1 MVVSMRFV
9 LTVLIACLVNGS
21 ALAQRFAKN
30 PEIVVPKTYK
40 TPAIQNSVQLQ
51 TILNEAVNETL
62 AAFATKGF
70 KAEEL
75 AATLIDLRD
84 PNSFKMAEVRG
95 NTPIYPASVVKMFY
109 LAAIERQLEDGKV
122 TMTTELQRG
131 LKDMI
136 VDSSN
141 EATQYIFDVITGTAS
156 GAEMPQKEFDAWQYK
171 RNRVNRWFS
180 SMGYT
185 NINVN
190 QKTFC
195 EDAYGIEQQS
205 RNYKG
210 QNRNM
215 ITTNATARL
224 LAEIVTGNIA
234 TKERTERM
242 MTLLKRD
249 PFGKGEDG
257 DQAHGFTGKLL
268 IDRKMTDAKLWSKA
282 GWTSKA
288 RHDAA
293 YIETADGLKF
303 VIVVYTENHA
313 NEKEP
318 IPAIAGKLI
327 DKLRKN

>member
-1 MVVSMRFV
+1 MKMSLRIVSILMIVFSVVSLAV
-9 LTVLIACLVNGS
+9 SQNGG
-21 ALAQRFAKN
+21 KKV
-30 PEIVVPKTYK
+30 EIVKPATYK
-40 TPAIQNSVQLQ
+40 APALNASFELNSMIDGV
-51 TILNEAVNETL
+51 TKEVMAEFPTL
-62 AAFATKGF
+62 
-70 KAEEL
+70 KASEL
-75 AATLIDLRD
+75 AVTVIDLRD
-84 PNSFKMAEVRG
+84 GKRFNWADHRG
-95 NTPIYPASVVKMFY
+95 EDPIYPASVVKLFY
-109 LAAIERQLEDGKV
+109 LAALERQLEDKKV
-122 TMTTELQRG
+122 TMTKELERG
-131 LKDMI
+131 VHDMI

-141 EATQYIFDVITGTAS
+141 EATQYILDVLTGTAS
-156 GAEMPQKEFDAWQYK
+156 GAEMPQREFEAWQYK

-205 RNYKG
+205 RGYKG

-224 LAEIVTGNIA
+224 LAEIVTGNMN
-234 TKERTERM
+234 TPERTARM
-242 MTLLKRD
+242 MNLLKRD
-249 PFGKGEDG
+249 PFGKGDG
-257 DQAHGFTGKLL
+257 EDQAHAFAGKLL

-303 VIVVYTENHA
+303 VIAVYTENHA
-313 NEKEP
+313 GEKNI
-318 IPAIAGKLI
+318 IPTIAGKMI
-327 DKLRKN
+327 DALRK